1 MVETNYPLISC
12 TLTISLCVYI
22 ICQYQSWKKS
32 PKLSKSNIR
41 QATWYQVPYTFW
53 PSRYCFRWGK
63 AYADFIGK
71 QFSFYFPSFQVL
83 ERYFLQVCHI
93 WDKLFKSG
101 LNTFFKDCLPQNL
114 LSGKILHTTHIKQY
128 TYSFSLKALFKK
140 LNVWVFFCNPGRM
153 QHESEDAHQF

>member
-1 MVETNYPLISC
+1 MC
-12 TLTISLCVYI
+12 TSYVNI
-22 ICQYQSWKKS
+22 KAEKS
-32 PKLSKSNIR
+32 PQNFQNQILGR
-41 QATWYQVPYTFW
+41 QHGIKYRTLFDQVVIVFD
-53 PSRYCFRWGK
+53 
-63 AYADFIGK
+63 ADFIGK